1 MVSSGGDCAGT
12 GCLAFESVVSHFQK
26 HRLNTLQFSAAQVPV
41 PQTPYR
47 RTLIVDQATTNQ
59 AAKPDA
65 SPAVFRDL
73 PDRYTIQESDD
84 GNFLTCLEM
93 PNIAVIIQHG
103 LSFNAS
109 TVRKSP
115 NCRIYLDGVARCEPF
130 MDLEKHVYN
139 FDHHEGVVRPFTIA
153 TCEQV
158 LVMVMKGMDLR
169 GRDWKI
175 YANEPDLDTVL
186 SIWLMLNH
194 VRMQQKPPDELRSL
208 YTLIR
213 LESVIDAHGL
223 ELIHLSGLP
232 IDILNKTRKIIDY
245 LREEEIDLKRHAV
258 WEESDFLEHT
268 ALVLEKIDRLVYRS
282 DEFLDF
288 QDLQELA
295 RVEIVNNRVAVAVES
310 PQGIY
315 ELEPFLARLY
325 GEKLAIVIL
334 RNEAGGYTLR
344 QMDHFMPGDLK
355 SIYRKLNFLDPA
367 VKCRPANPQW
377 GGSGDI
383 GGSPRGIGTQL
394 TPQEIAQACRDVF
407 HTPPLLRRTLRFL
420 YALGAI
426 AVTTGIAVLAGHYLP
441 QTTWIAGNPAAAPFQ
456 QTDLVF
462 FLALLLLSA
471 LALMIYS
478 RGRFWRVGLAAPI
491 GRAWWFMLPVVVG
504 AAVAGGVA
512 VPWKDMEQLGT
523 GLKIVYAVLTIP
535 LTTELLFR
543 GLAHG
548 ILASGTR
555 VQSCGNPWFLSFPTV
570 VTALI
575 YALFPAALILWFEGI
590 PTTAPTFTIARVVL
604 TALAV
609 GIATGMVREKSHS
622 LLPGILF
629 QVVAILV
636 LVFLTGKIF

>member
-1 MVSSGGDCAGT
+1 M
-12 GCLAFESVVSHFQK
+12 
-26 HRLNTLQFSAAQVPV
+26 
-41 PQTPYR
+41 
-47 RTLIVDQATTNQ
+47 DQATPDQ
-59 AAKPDA
+59 AAKPA
-65 SPAVFRDL
+65 ESPAAFRDL
-73 PDRYTIQESDD
+73 PDRYAIQESDA
-84 GNFLTCLEM
+84 GRFLACLEM

-103 LSFNAS
+103 LSFSAS

-115 NCRIYLDGVARCEPF
+115 NCRIYLDGVAQCEPF

-153 TCEQV
+153 ACEQV

-175 YANEPDLDTVL
+175 FANEPDLDTIL
-186 SIWLMLNH
+186 AIWLLLNH
-194 VRMQQKPPDELRSL
+194 VRVQQKPPDELKNL

-232 IDILNKTRKIIDY
+232 IGTLNKTRKIIDY
-245 LREEEIDLKRHAV
+245 LREEEIDLKRHAI

-268 ALVLEKIDRLVYRS
+268 AQVLEKIDRLIYRS

-295 RVEIVNNRVAVAVES
+295 RVEIVDNRVAVAVES

-334 RNEAGGYTLR
+334 RNDAGGYTLR
-344 QMDHFMPGDLK
+344 QMDHFMPGGDLK
-355 SIYRKLNFLDPA
+355 NIYRKLNFLDPA
-367 VKCRPANPQW
+367 VKCRSGNQQW

-394 TPQEIAQACRDVF
+394 NAREIAQACRDVY
-407 HTPPLLRRTLRFL
+407 HTPSLTQRTLRFL
-420 YALGAI
+420 YALA
-426 AVTTGIAVLAGHYLP
+426 AVVMTTGVAALVGRYLP
-441 QTTWIAGNPAAAPFQ
+441 RTSWFTDNPAVARFQ
-456 QTDLVF
+456 HTDLIF
-462 FLALLLLSA
+462 FLALLLLSTV
-471 LALMIYS
+471 ALMIYS

-491 GRAWWFMLPVVVG
+491 GHAWWFMLPVVVV
-504 AAVAGGVA
+504 AAAAGGMA
-512 VPWKDMEQLGT
+512 VPWRDLAQLDIGM
-523 GLKIVYAVLTIP
+523 KIVYAVLAIP
-535 LTTELLFR
+535 LGTELLFR

-555 VQSCGNPWFLSFPTV
+555 VQCCGNRWILSFPTV
-570 VTALI
+570 GAAII
-575 YALFPAALILWFEGI
+575 YALLPPAMMLWTDQIPAEEPATTVVRVILASLALG
-590 PTTAPTFTIARVVL
+590 
-604 TALAV
+604 LA
-609 GIATGMVREKSHS
+609 AGMVREKSHS

-629 QVVAILV
+629 QVLAMLLV
-636 LVFLTGKIF
+636 IFYSGNLF

>member
-1 MVSSGGDCAGT
+1 M
-12 GCLAFESVVSHFQK
+12 
-26 HRLNTLQFSAAQVPV
+26 
-41 PQTPYR
+41 
-47 RTLIVDQATTNQ
+47 DQATPNQ
-59 AAKPDA
+59 AAE
-65 SPAVFRDL
+65 SVETPAAFRDL
-73 PDRYTIQESDD
+73 PDRYAIQESDD
-84 GNFLTCLEM
+84 GPFLTCLEM
-93 PNIAVIIQHG
+93 PNIAVIIRHG
-103 LSFNAS
+103 LSFNSS

-115 NCRIYLDGVARCEPF
+115 SNRIYLDGVAQCKPF
-130 MDLEKHVYN
+130 MDLDNYVYN

-186 SIWLMLNH
+186 SIWLLLNH
-194 VRMQQKPPDELRSL
+194 VRVQQKPPDELRNL

-232 IDILNKTRKIIDY
+232 INILNKTRKIIDY
-245 LREEEIDLKRHAV
+245 LREEEIDLKRHAL

-268 ALVLEKIDRLVYRS
+268 ALVLEKIDRLIYRS

-295 RVEIVNNRVAVAVES
+295 RVEIVDNRVAAAVES

-344 QMDHFMPGDLK
+344 QMDHFMPGGDLK
-355 SIYRKLNFLDPA
+355 NIYRKLNFLDPA
-367 VKCRPANPQW
+367 VKCRTSNQQW

-394 TPQEIAQACRDVF
+394 TPREIAQACRDVF
-407 HTPPLLRRTLRFL
+407 HTPSLTQRTLRFL
-420 YALGAI
+420 YALA
-426 AVTTGIAVLAGHYLP
+426 AVILTTGLAALVGRYLP
-441 QTTWIAGNPAAAPFQ
+441 RTSWFVDNPAAAPFQ
-456 QTDLVF
+456 QTDLIF
-462 FLALLLLSA
+462 FVALLLLSA
-471 LALMIYS
+471 LGLMIYS
-478 RGRFWRVGLAAPI
+478 RGRFWRVGLSIPI
-491 GRAWWFMLPVVVG
+491 GHAWWLMLPVVVG
-504 AAVAGGVA
+504 AAVAGGMA
-512 VPWKDMEQLGT
+512 VPWKDLEQLDIGM
-523 GLKIVYAVLTIP
+523 KIVYAVLAIP
-535 LTTELLFR
+535 LATEMLFR

-555 VQSCGNPWFLSFPTV
+555 VQSCGNRWILSFPTV
-570 VTALI
+570 GTALI
-575 YALFPAALILWFEGI
+575 YALLPLALMLWSNRIPAEE
-590 PTTAPTFTIARVVL
+590 PTVTVVRVVL
-604 TALAV
+604 ASLALGLA
-609 GIATGMVREKSHS
+609 AGMVREKSHS

-629 QVVAILV
+629 QVLAMLLV
-636 LVFLTGKIF
+636 IFLAGNLL